1 MPFRLSNAPSTF
13 MRFMNHILKPCIGN
27 FVAVY
32 FDDNLICSK
41 NSMEHLEHMRQL
53 YSILREQRLF
63 ANLKKCDFYAD
74 KIIFLGYLV
83 TKDGI
88 EMTHFVPCNK
98 SNDTSHVADLY
109 FREIVRLHGIP
120 KTMVSDRDSKF
131 LSNFWRTLWR
141 KLGISLLFSTS
152 YHPQTDG
159 QTEVTNRSLGNMLWS
174 YVGKN
179 VKQWDLILPQIEF
192 AYNRSMDRTVGKSP
206 FEVVYGLQLIGP
218 MELAHHATIKQFS
231 GDVEV
236 RAKEIKKLHEEVRLK
251 IEKQNAKYV
260 EQANRR
266 RKYVEFEVGDL
277 VWVHLRKDRFPPG
290 KFGKLKP
297 RVDGPFKIIE
307 KIGEN
312 AYKLQLPDEF
322 EISPMFNVKDLRA
335 YHGEDLRA
343 SLFSQLW
350 GIDAGASINT
360 PNIGSL
366 ALIIEE
372 LDWGGQEALNT
383 CENSLFGPHLGLGR
397 QKNVVKLG
405 QIPDVELP
413 Y

>member
-1 MPFRLSNAPSTF
+1 MPWEEVSLD
-13 MRFMNHILKPCIGN
+13 
-27 FVAVY
+27 FVLGLPRTQRNK
-32 FDDNLICSK
+32 D
-41 NSMEHLEHMRQL
+41 
-53 YSILREQRLF
+53 SILVVVDRF
-63 ANLKKCDFYAD
+63 SKMA
-74 KIIFLGYLV
+74 
-83 TKDGI
+83 
-88 EMTHFVPCNK
+88 HFVPCNK
-98 SNDTSHVADLY
+98 SNDASHVVDLY
-109 FREIVRLHGIP
+109 FKEIVRLHGIP
-120 KTMVSDRDSKF
+120 KTMVSYRDSKF
-131 LSNFWRTLWR
+131 LSHFWRTLWR
-141 KLGISLLFSTS
+141 KLGTSLMFSTS

-159 QTEVTNRSLGNMLWS
+159 QTEVTNRSLGNLLRI

-192 AYNRSMDRTVGKSP
+192 AYNRSMHRTVGKSP
-206 FEVVYGLQLIGP
+206 FEVVYGLQPIGP
-218 MELAHHATIKQFS
+218 MKLAPHPTIQQFS
-231 GDVEV
+231 GDAEV

-251 IEKQNAKYV
+251 IEKNNAKYV

-266 RKYVEFEVGDL
+266 RKYVEFEVGEL

-312 AYKLQLPDEF
+312 AYKLQLPDEY

-360 PNIGSL
+360 PNIGNSS
-366 ALIIEE
+366 LIIEE
-372 LDWGGQEALNT
+372 LDWGGQDALNT
-383 CENSLFGPHLGLGR
+383 CENSFFGPHLGLGR
-397 QKNVVKLG
+397 QKNVIRLEQTPDVKL
-405 QIPDVELP
+405 P